1 MSETRAD
8 RPTREA
14 WQQVDAEVRQ
24 QLASDIERLES
35 TPLEV
40 GAHIAWSE
48 CMLGRT
54 SGLSA
59 LHRVG
64 HPQLGY
70 DHTSCGEVVPPA
82 VRWLP
87 LSPAMIR
94 TLPRCKYC
102 EAEHARILT
111 EQAA

>member
-1 MSETRAD
+1 MSEKWRQIEAEARA
-8 RPTREA
+8 
-14 WQQVDAEVRQ
+14 QVVTE
-24 QLASDIERLES
+24 LEWLER
-35 TPLEV
+35 TPLEF
-40 GAHIAWSE
+40 GAHVAWSE